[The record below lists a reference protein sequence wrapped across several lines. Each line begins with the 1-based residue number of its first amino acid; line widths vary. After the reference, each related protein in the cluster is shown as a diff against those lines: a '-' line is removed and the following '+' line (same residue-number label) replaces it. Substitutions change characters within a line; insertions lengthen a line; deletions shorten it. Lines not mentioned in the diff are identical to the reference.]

1 MDCIDD
7 YFKQC
12 EFLEQ
17 QIAGYEYQKKKIEA
31 KIKKAEGK
39 IDWKSVIKNALP
51 GSVVIMLTDKGFI
64 NDPSIIEILK
74 NEVIAFIA
82 AMIFELSLKKLVPE
96 DYELDLEMLP
106 MELYNLQ
113 EKIKNSRREIKRITA
128 EALSRG
134 INSSTSDETKT
145 YKKTYDLIK

>member
-7 YFKQC
+7 YFTQC

-39 IDWKSVIKNALP
+39 IDWKSVIKKTLP
-51 GSVVIMLTDKGFI
+51 TSVVLMLTDKGFI
-64 NDPSIIEILK
+64 NDPSIIEFLK
-74 NEVIAFIA
+74 IEVISFIA

>member
-1 MDCIDD
+1 
-7 YFKQC
+7 
-12 EFLEQ
+12 
-17 QIAGYEYQKKKIEA
+17 
-31 KIKKAEGK
+31 
-39 IDWKSVIKNALP
+39 
-51 GSVVIMLTDKGFI
+51 
-64 NDPSIIEILK
+64 
-74 NEVIAFIA
+74 
-82 AMIFELSLKKLVPE
+82 
-96 DYELDLEMLP
+96 MLP

>member
-17 QIAGYEYQKKKIEA
+17 QIAGFEYQKKKIEA

-39 IDWKSVIKNALP
+39 IDWKSVIKKTLP
-51 GSVVIMLTDKGFI
+51 TSVVLMLSDKGFI
-64 NDPSIIEILK
+64 NDPSIIEFLK
-74 NEVIAFIA
+74 IEVISFIA

-106 MELYNLQ
+106 
-113 EKIKNSRREIKRITA
+113 RREIKRITA

>member
-12 EFLEQ
+12 EFLEK
-17 QIAGYEYQKKKIEA
+17 QIAGYEYKKKKIEA

-39 IDWKSVIKNALP
+39 IDWKSVIKKTLP
-51 GSVVIMLTDKGFI
+51 TSVVLMLTDKGFI
-64 NDPSIIEILK
+64 NDPSIIEFLK
-74 NEVIAFIA
+74 IEVISFIA

>member
-39 IDWKSVIKNALP
+39 IDWKSVIKKTLP
-51 GSVVIMLTDKGFI
+51 TSVVLMLTDKGFI
-64 NDPSIIEILK
+64 NDPSIIEFLK
-74 NEVIAFIA
+74 IEVIAFTA

>member
-1 MDCIDD
+1 MVCIDD

-39 IDWKSVIKNALP
+39 IDWKSVIKKTLP
-51 GSVVIMLTDKGFI
+51 TSVVLMLTDKGFI
-64 NDPSIIEILK
+64 NDPSIIEFLK
-74 NEVIAFIA
+74 IEVISFIA